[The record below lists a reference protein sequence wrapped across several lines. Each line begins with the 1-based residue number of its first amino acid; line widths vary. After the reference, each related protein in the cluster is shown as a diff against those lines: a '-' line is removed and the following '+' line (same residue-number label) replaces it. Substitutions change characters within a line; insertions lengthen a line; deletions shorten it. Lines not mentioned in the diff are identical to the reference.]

1 MPPQMPQQPMMAPQM
16 PAPQGEYVSPLP
28 MPDPNGILPP
38 PPVPFQPEAAA
49 QVPSPTDLPTA
60 QAFAQSVQANNPA
73 VQATPPM
80 MAQPVAAQDMPV
92 PADMAPVTPIMP
104 AVPEDPIELSNGGAA
119 VSSAVN
125 GVNPVMQDQVYP
137 DPSAFKIPGM

>member
-38 PPVPFQPEAAA
+38 PPIPFQPEAAA
-49 QVPSPTDLPTA
+49 QVPNPADLPTA

-125 GVNPVMQDQVYP
+125 GVNPVMQDQIYP
-137 DPSAFKIPGM
+137 DPGAFKIPGM